1 MKKLG
6 DSCRCIDEFSYWNKV
21 LMVDYSEWN
30 DEKLLKEYRQGNDP
44 RIVEILF
51 TRHADVGFR
60 VAMRFMKNEA
70 DAEDILQGA
79 FIQFLRDLH
88 QFREGVSV
96 KPWLMKMIVNNCKD
110 KYKEENRRI
119 KREQK
124 IVSERF
130 LQKTSESLEVKHED
144 GNTEL
149 QKKLRQSV
157 DELPEKY
164 RSPIWL
170 ILYEEFSYREVAT
183 VLALP
188 EKTIRTQVARGL
200 EKLREKLSSIG
211 SLLSVTMIIESI
223 NSSPLEE
230 APVAFKAMIQVD
242 RLNKLANEKTSSS
255 SSNLNFAKENYFFI
269 LLSSVCIIV
278 LVSSFLY
285 WQTNQSFANNKT
297 IPIQSAI
304 NKIHLNFNT
313 KDAIGDYAFMGEYNY
328 LDTGGIDNSGCLEIP
343 NAFSLRIPIK
353 DLKLPLK
360 ITCRS
365 NIRFDRQGIIGFS
378 WLLWDSWENMGQ
390 FYDVSQYRKYSP
402 RLGEYSAQKDE
413 DWATETYYVTQ
424 KSIDAWIDNRRV
436 NLYFVKQELQNE
448 FLYLIFYNCTKK
460 VDELV
465 IETISETKIPSI
477 SEFEKIY
484 IEHRENTDIAEKFL
498 KKLLN
503 EKGLNG
509 LEPKYHFYSKQNK
522 DDVIHQIKYK
532 LERNQFKH

>member
-1 MKKLG
+1 
-6 DSCRCIDEFSYWNKV
+6 
-21 LMVDYSEWN
+21 MVDYSEWN

-110 KYKEENRRI
+110 KFKEEKRRI

-130 LQKTSESLEVKHED
+130 LQKTSDSLEVRHED

-170 ILYEEFSYREVAT
+170 VLYEEFSYREVAS

-230 APVAFKAMIQVD
+230 ATAAFKATIQAD
-242 RLNKLANEKTSSS
+242 RLNKLAKENFSSS
-255 SSNLNFAKENYFFI
+255 SSNLNFSKVNYYFI
-269 LLSSVCIIV
+269 VLSSISVIV
-278 LVSSFLY
+278 LIGGFLY
-285 WQTNQSFANNKT
+285 WKPNKGLVKHKT
-297 IPIQSAI
+297 INVQSALS
-304 NKIHLNFNT
+304 KVHLNFNK
-313 KDAIGDYAFMGEYNY
+313 KDDIGDYAFMGEYNY
-328 LDTGGIDNSGCLEIP
+328 LESGGIDNTGCLEIP

-353 DLKLPLK
+353 DLKLPLI

-378 WLLWDSWENMGQ
+378 WLLWDSWENMAQ
-390 FYDVSQYRKYSP
+390 FYDVSQYKKYSP
-402 RLGEYSAQKDE
+402 RLGEYAAQKDA
-413 DWATETYYVTQ
+413 DWAIEKYYVT
-424 KSIDAWIDNRRV
+424 KNSIDAWIDNRRV
-436 NLYFVKQELQNE
+436 NLYFVKQEQQNE
-448 FLYLIFYNCTKK
+448 FLYLVFYNCTKK
-460 VDELV
+460 IDELV
-465 IETISETKIPSI
+465 IETVSETLIPSI

-484 IEHRENTDIAEKFL
+484 IEHRENTDIAENFL

-503 EKGLNG
+503 EKGLND
-509 LEPKYHFYSKQNK
+509 LKPKYHFYSKQLK

-532 LERNQFKH
+532 LDRNQSKD